1 MGSGSWGVILC
12 LQSDETI
19 SVWTKQKW
27 KDTTIGRLSNYHV
40 FLRLS
45 PFSQS
50 FFFFFL
56 EVLMKTSDI
65 VTCGQLTEESTAVKS
80 VLGLVNGDERESG
93 GRQLAVC
100 PYTFRTRKFSRD
112 ARQTPIGIVEWFTWS
127 LALWA
132 APAGVILL
140 FFKKKKTNKI
150 FSRKSMFLENNK
162 IYVSFSF

>member
-1 MGSGSWGVILC
+1 MERYHNWEAFQLSRFPAPFPFF
-12 LQSDETI
+12 
-19 SVWTKQKW
+19 SV
-27 KDTTIGRLSNYHV
+27 
-40 FLRLS
+40 F
-45 PFSQS
+45 F

-112 ARQTPIGIVEWFTWS
+112 ARQTAIGIVEWFTWS

-132 APAGVILL
+132 APAGAILL
-140 FFKKKKTNKI
+140 FF
-150 FSRKSMFLENNK
+150 
-162 IYVSFSF
+162 

>member
-1 MGSGSWGVILC
+1 MKQFLC
-12 LQSDETI
+12 GLNRNGKIPQLGGFPIITFSCAFPLF
-19 SVWTKQKW
+19 
-27 KDTTIGRLSNYHV
+27 LS
-40 FLRLS
+40 L
-45 PFSQS
+45 

-112 ARQTPIGIVEWFTWS
+112 ARQTAIGIVEWFTWS

-140 FFKKKKTNKI
+140 FLKKKKTNKI